1 MSACDYLTSLVDIL
15 EITIVDATVCLFT
28 AAVAEDLVA
37 TVARG
42 AELQRVIFSRPSL
55 QLDYSCC
62 VSSGRA
68 GKTAAMVAFRGKGA
82 KVQYTELVM
91 SAQASIAFAG
101 DGLLSVTPDYKHLG
115 SFQYPNCSLRHE
127 PRVRGHSGNML
138 LLLCDG
144 ISLAAHGFTLEIA

>member
-1 MSACDYLTSLVDIL
+1 
-15 EITIVDATVCLFT
+15 
-28 AAVAEDLVA
+28 
-37 TVARG
+37 
-42 AELQRVIFSRPSL
+42 
-55 QLDYSCC
+55 
-62 VSSGRA
+62 
-68 GKTAAMVAFRGKGA
+68 MVAFRGKGA

-127 PRVRGHSGNML
+127 LRVRGHSGNML

-144 ISLAAHGFTLEIA
+144 ISLAAHGFTLEFA

>member
-82 KVQYTELVM
+82 KVQYAELVM

-101 DGLLSVTPDYKHLG
+101 DGLLSVTLDYKDLG
-115 SFQYPNCSLRHE
+115 SFFKILTAPCGMSFVFEGTVKICCCSFATAYHWL
-127 PRVRGHSGNML
+127 PM
-138 LLLCDG
+138 D
-144 ISLAAHGFTLEIA
+144 